1 MRNNKSILPHNNKQ
15 IKNKEKKK
23 WFLLLSTRTQ
33 LTNEP
38 EPPDA
43 GTEQGAFLHQ
53 RGLAH
58 EFWPTRC
65 NLITG
70 VKYIL

>member
-1 MRNNKSILPHNNKQ
+1 MRNNKSILSHNDKQ

-23 WFLLLSTRTQ
+23 WFVLLSTRTQ

-38 EPPDA
+38 KHQMLATGA
-43 GTEQGAFLHQ
+43 GASLHQ
-53 RGLAH
+53 RALVH
-58 EFWPTRC
+58 ELGPAWC